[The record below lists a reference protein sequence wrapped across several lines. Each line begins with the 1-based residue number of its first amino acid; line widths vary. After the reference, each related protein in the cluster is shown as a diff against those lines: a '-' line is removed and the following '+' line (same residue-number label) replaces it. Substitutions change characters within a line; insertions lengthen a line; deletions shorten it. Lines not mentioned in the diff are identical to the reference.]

1 MTSRTH
7 DVFAVASLI
16 TVATYYPPPSI
27 NLITLITSSIGCI
40 VGALLPDIDQETNR
54 LWDLIPAGHLIGDVL
69 GKLFL
74 AHRTLSHSV
83 LGVFI
88 VYKLLGLLLPKLF
101 NSTFINV
108 QILFASIMIGYLSH
122 LLADALTEEGLPLF
136 FPIKWKI
143 GFPPIKP
150 WRIKTGGWFEKFVV
164 FPSVIAYIVW
174 FVSVNQDKIFN
185 NIKLIIK

>member
-54 LWDLIPAGHLIGDVL
+54 LWDLIPAGHIIGDVL

-88 VYKLLGLLLPKLF
+88 VYKLLGLVLPKLF

-108 QILFASIMIGYLSH
+108 QILFASIMVGYLSH

-143 GFPPIKP
+143 GFPPIRA
-150 WRIKTGGWFEKFVV
+150 WRIKTGGWFEKLVI
-164 FPSVIAYIVW
+164 FPATIAYIVW
-174 FVSVNQDKIFN
+174 FVSVNQDKILN
-185 NIKLIIK
+185 NFKLIIK

>member
-74 AHRTLSHSV
+74 AHRTLSHSA

-88 VYKLLGLLLPKLF
+88 VYKLLGIVLPKLF

-108 QILFASIMIGYLSH
+108 QVLFASIMIGYLSH
-122 LLADALTEEGLPLF
+122 LLADALTEEGLPLL
-136 FPIKWKI
+136 FPLKWKF
-143 GFPPIKP
+143 GFPPIRS
-150 WRIKTGGWFEKFVV
+150 WRIKTGKAFEKYLV
-164 FPSVIAYIVW
+164 FPGIIVYTFW
-174 FVSVNQDKIFN
+174 FILSNKNELIKI
-185 NIKLIIK
+185 IKLSIR